1 MERRPDTKDE
11 ENIRWHNA
19 FCAATELELADNADV
34 LNFHREYILGKE
46 PLKIDMLVVHVR
58 KGAVLKNEIAR
69 DFFKGHNVI
78 EYKSPEDEANID
90 TVYKILAYAAL
101 YKAETGKYVDA
112 IKDDDITMTI
122 MREAKPLKLFKVL
135 MQKGCGIVSRRRG
148 IYEVEYTIF
157 PLQIIV
163 TKELDG
169 KDHIWLRSLTKKLTI
184 QDARLLSHQ
193 YQSVR
198 KNGTKADRQNAEMV
212 MELVSHASD
221 IELVKDGKEDGIMT
235 IMDVAGPVIEEERER
250 AREEREKAR
259 EEREKARKWLMLGI
273 RNMAETYF
281 QFGQPQQA
289 AQKAI
294 AEKYPD
300 AGEELI
306 NSIIANIYEGSV

>member
-1 MERRPDTKDE
+1 MERKQDTKDE
-11 ENIRWHNA
+11 EYIRWHNA
-19 FCAATELELADNADV
+19 FCAATELELADNVDV
-34 LNFHREYILGKE
+34 LEFHREYILGKE
-46 PLKIDMLVVHVR
+46 PLKIDMLVVHVS

-69 DFFKGHNVI
+69 DFFRGHNVI

-135 MQKGCGIVSRRRG
+135 MQKGCRIVNRRRG
-148 IYEVEYTIF
+148 IYEVQHTVF

-169 KDHIWLRSLTKKLTI
+169 EDHIWLRSLTRKLTL
-184 QDARLLSHQ
+184 QDARRLSHQ
-193 YQSVR
+193 YRSVR
-198 KNGTKADRQNAEMV
+198 KTGTKADRQNAETV
-212 MELVSHASD
+212 MELVSRASD
-221 IELVKDGKEDGIMT
+221 IELVKDEKEDGIMT
-235 IMDVAGPVIEEERER
+235 IMDVAGPVIEEEREK

-259 EEREKARKWLMLGI
+259 EWLLLGM

-281 QFGQPQQA
+281 QFGQPQEA
-289 AQKAI
+289 AQKAV

-300 AGEELI
+300 AGVELI
-306 NSIIANIYEGSV
+306 HSIIANIYGERV